1 MDNTQ
6 IVNGGLQSINQ
17 SADSLEFDFNLP
29 WAQNAVVMAG
39 ENYKV
44 YTGIVSQNISLS
56 GTYVCGEN
64 LTLLNGGG
72 FYGSGFS
79 FTHAGADSA
88 YIDSIDSTGVIHNV
102 SGLQTR
108 SGYAAFTVNGTASN
122 VILRGS
128 RFDRDRV
135 IVYASMTLH
144 GQSFNTTVDFGGML
158 LVGSGGTANSTTV
171 NSLGS
176 MSVFAGGIASNTTVN
191 NGGNFYLYSGGTA
204 VGGTVKGTIHVSSGS
219 IASDIVVDNGLAWLG
234 SGGSAGGSAVNL
246 QLKNYARIY
255 GNKNGKLSIT
265 HVGSNVAV
273 IGSID
278 SDGVIGDISGLQT
291 SGYNAFTVSGTAS
304 NVILRG
310 SRLDRGIAYASM
322 TLHGQSFNTTV
333 DFGGMLLVS
342 SGGTASN
349 TTVNSLGSMGVFA
362 GGTASNITVNNGGNF
377 YLYSGGTAVGGTVK
391 GTIHVSSGSIASD
404 IVVDN
409 GLAWLGSGGSAGGS
423 AVNMQL
429 KNYARIYGN
438 KNGKLSI
445 THVGSNIATIGS
457 IDSDGV
463 IGDISGLQT
472 SGYNVFAVSGTA
484 SDVTIG
490 GYISSGASRT
500 TMSLHGSAI
509 DTVVNSCGLLIVSSG
524 GTANNTTVNSVGG
537 MSVFAGGTASNTSVN
552 RGGDFYLYSGGTAVG
567 GTVKGI
573 VFLSSGAI
581 ASDIVLSGGVL
592 QLGDNSVNPGGSATN
607 LQLHNSATIRGWN
620 GTSKKIF
627 ITHVGGS
634 VATIGSIDSDGVIG
648 DISGLQTSGYNVF
661 AVSGTASDVT
671 IGGSISS
678 SRASRTTMS
687 LHGSAIDTV
696 VNSYGVLIV
705 SSGGTANNTTVNSG
719 GILDVVAGGTISN
732 TALSSGYANVYSGGR
747 ITGDLNI
754 AYGGLVSAYAGSIVE
769 FDISDRTMDDKA
781 VINNLSLISGT
792 PTYTITVAAAQANG
806 VYQLAAGAAGFN
818 GSITIGDGAETYGTL
833 ALDSTFKY
841 NGKSY
846 TINNTDGNLTLAV
859 SSYTQFFTGNFS
871 GSADMLLASKD
882 GKVAIY
888 SNNDVW
894 AEMTLEDGWNVVGV
908 ADFNGDGK
916 ADILRKHVSGLVIGE
931 MSDGAGNFTPQVL
944 NSVGSGWGIE
954 GTGDFN
960 GDGVG
965 DVLIANPTAASDGN
979 PDYPKDQPP
988 IGLLGYWKG
997 GTEWTLINGYSPE
1010 WKMVATGDF
1019 NNDGKTDMLWR
1030 NEFIGAGDLTYNAY
1044 CTWIVDNAND
1054 WRMVSVANPDEWDFL
1069 CSGDFNADGCN
1080 DIAMIN
1086 GDGVVGIW
1094 GVNDGYMNSWSIL
1107 SAVTAEWTLA
1117 GVGDFN
1123 GDGTDDIAWCNTE
1136 SGLTGYWQIKDKT
1149 LDSWQN
1155 IATVA

>member
-291 SGYNAFTVSGTAS
+291 SGYN
-304 NVILRG
+304 
-310 SRLDRGIAYASM
+310 
-322 TLHGQSFNTTV
+322 
-333 DFGGMLLVS
+333 
-342 SGGTASN
+342 
-349 TTVNSLGSMGVFA
+349 
-362 GGTASNITVNNGGNF
+362 
-377 YLYSGGTAVGGTVK
+377 
-391 GTIHVSSGSIASD
+391 
-404 IVVDN
+404 
-409 GLAWLGSGGSAGGS
+409 
-423 AVNMQL
+423 
-429 KNYARIYGN
+429 
-438 KNGKLSI
+438 
-445 THVGSNIATIGS
+445 
-457 IDSDGV
+457 
-463 IGDISGLQT
+463 
-472 SGYNVFAVSGTA
+472 VFAVSGTA

-567 GTVKGI
+567 GTVGGTG
-573 VFLSSGAI
+573 VAGA
-581 ASDIVLSGGVL
+581 V
-592 QLGDNSVNPGGSATN
+592 
-607 LQLHNSATIRGWN
+607 
-620 GTSKKIF
+620 
-627 ITHVGGS
+627 VGGTGVTDASFTVTSMHKSS
-634 VATIGSIDSDGVIG
+634 VPLA
-648 DISGLQTSGYNVF
+648 F
-661 AVSGTASDVT
+661 
-671 IGGSISS
+671 
-678 SRASRTTMS
+678 
-687 LHGSAIDTV
+687 
-696 VNSYGVLIV
+696 
-705 SSGGTANNTTVNSG
+705 
-719 GILDVVAGGTISN
+719 
-732 TALSSGYANVYSGGR
+732 
-747 ITGDLNI
+747 
-754 AYGGLVSAYAGSIVE
+754 
-769 FDISDRTMDDKA
+769 
-781 VINNLSLISGT
+781 
-792 PTYTITVAAAQANG
+792 PT
-806 VYQLAAGAAGFN
+806 FF
-818 GSITIGDGAETYGTL
+818 AETY
-833 ALDSTFKY
+833 
-841 NGKSY
+841 
-846 TINNTDGNLTLAV
+846 
-859 SSYTQFFTGNFS
+859 
-871 GSADMLLASKD
+871 
-882 GKVAIY
+882 
-888 SNNDVW
+888 
-894 AEMTLEDGWNVVGV
+894 
-908 ADFNGDGK
+908 
-916 ADILRKHVSGLVIGE
+916 R
-931 MSDGAGNFTPQVL
+931 
-944 NSVGSGWGIE
+944 
-954 GTGDFN
+954 
-960 GDGVG
+960 
-965 DVLIANPTAASDGN
+965 
-979 PDYPKDQPP
+979 
-988 IGLLGYWKG
+988 
-997 GTEWTLINGYSPE
+997 
-1010 WKMVATGDF
+1010 
-1019 NNDGKTDMLWR
+1019 R
-1030 NEFIGAGDLTYNAY
+1030 
-1044 CTWIVDNAND
+1044 
-1054 WRMVSVANPDEWDFL
+1054 
-1069 CSGDFNADGCN
+1069 
-1080 DIAMIN
+1080 
-1086 GDGVVGIW
+1086 
-1094 GVNDGYMNSWSIL
+1094 
-1107 SAVTAEWTLA
+1107 
-1117 GVGDFN
+1117 
-1123 GDGTDDIAWCNTE
+1123 
-1136 SGLTGYWQIKDKT
+1136 
-1149 LDSWQN
+1149 
-1155 IATVA
+1155 